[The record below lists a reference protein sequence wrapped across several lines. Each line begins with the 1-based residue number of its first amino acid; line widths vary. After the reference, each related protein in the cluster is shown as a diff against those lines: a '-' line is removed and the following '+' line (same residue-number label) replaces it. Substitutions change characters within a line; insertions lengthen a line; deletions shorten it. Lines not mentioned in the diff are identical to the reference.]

1 MSADG
6 FRWWIERVKA
16 TLQTVDIVRIDHFR
30 GFVACW
36 EIPGG
41 DLTAERGRWVEAP
54 GRELFIG
61 ARDVIVDLP
70 IIAEDLGLNTPE
82 VEKLGEAFGFP
93 VMCILQFALSC

>member
-41 DLTAERGRWVEAP
+41 DQTAERGRWGEAP
-54 GRELFIG
+54 GRELFIAIRNDLG
-61 ARDVIVDLP
+61 ELP
-70 IIAEDLGLNTPE
+70 IIAEDLGVIPPE
-82 VEKLGEAFGFP
+82 VERLRVNSGFP
-93 VMCILQFALSC
+93 VCPRLQFEL